1 MNHLNKLYRKEVRR
15 KMSRLATKAAES
27 EFYRARMEASAA
39 NDSYKSRE
47 GAAEVIGMD
56 RTRLARIEL
65 GTVFP
70 YPEEVVMMADA
81 YNAPELMN
89 HYCSSVCPI
98 GRRIVPHAEL
108 NQLDRM
114 TIRIMNALDG
124 VQGIGKDM
132 REIADDGTIRPEE
145 VPRLKE
151 IYQALHKVATVT
163 AEMQIWMEKYAKGDG
178 LPCHSRRG

>member
-1 MNHLNKLYRKEVRR
+1 
-15 KMSRLATKAAES
+15 MSRLATKAAES

-114 TIRIMNALDG
+114 TIRIMNALDW
-124 VQGIGKDM
+124 VQGMGQAM
-132 REIADDGTIRPEE
+132 RELADDGDIAPEE

-151 IYQALHKVATVT
+151 IYRSLHKVATVT
-163 AEMQIWMEKYAKGDG
+163 AEMQIWMEKYAKGEKK
-178 LPCHSRRG
+178 P

>member
-1 MNHLNKLYRKEVRR
+1 
-15 KMSRLATKAAES
+15 
-27 EFYRARMEASAA
+27 
-39 NDSYKSRE
+39 
-47 GAAEVIGMD
+47 
-56 RTRLARIEL
+56 
-65 GTVFP
+65 
-70 YPEEVVMMADA
+70 MMADA

-124 VQGIGKDM
+124 VQGMGQAM
-132 REIADDGTIRPEE
+132 RELADDGDIAPEE

-151 IYQALHKVATVT
+151 IYRSLHKVATVT
-163 AEMQIWMEKYAKGDG
+163 AEMQIWMEKYAKGEKK
-178 LPCHSRRG
+178 P